1 MDKETASVLC
11 SKKQQ
16 VSQSMYL
23 DKVALQPVN
32 VGCQVHS
39 PACSR
44 HFTRCREW
52 EDCCQCLP
60 RLAQLQLHYSLLAGQ
75 RLVGGKLGGKV
86 SQPCQ
91 QVFPLLHLS
100 VTVSGAPN
108 LKLLSLPERLQE
120 LVGSKKAPISNGR
133 GREGGA
139 RGTGKDR
146 CPGWV
151 GVAVGAEVGVGVRVR
166 GRGRVR
172 VGIGVGVGVGVG
184 GAGGV
189 GVGGAG
195 GAWRGRD
202 ADLQARMWCILDSRH

>member
-23 DKVALQPVN
+23 DKFTP
-32 VGCQVHS
+32 GCS

-44 HFTRCREW
+44 HFTLCREW

-60 RLAQLQLHYSLLAGQ
+60 RLAQLQLQYSLLAGQ

-100 VTVSGAPN
+100 VPVSGAPN

-166 GRGRVR
+166 GRGRGRVR
-172 VGIGVGVGVGVG
+172 VGIGVGVGVGG
-184 GAGGV
+184 
-189 GVGGAG
+189 
-195 GAWRGRD
+195 RGRG
-202 ADLQARMWCILDSRH
+202 RG